1 MAETRIFV
9 SPISRRNALKFGAIG
24 TSAVALGGCESLQDL
39 PHLFERRTPPLP
51 GQREPVFPGG
61 TPGIDRTI
69 PQPANAPPDAQPQQ
83 APSPTQPAQR

>member
-1 MAETRIFV
+1 MAEIRNFA
-9 SPISRRNALKFGAIG
+9 SPLSRRNALRFCAIG
-24 TSAVALGGCESLQDL
+24 AGAVVLGGCESLQDL

-69 PQPANAPPDAQPQQ
+69 PQPANAPPDVQPQQ
-83 APSPTQPAQR
+83 APSPAQPAQR